1 MLQIADVNKLKCKF
15 VTEWVKFLQRR
26 KYVIG
31 YCYDDIYKYLE
42 YYKLATSLSECLEY
56 EDECELTKLATLLP
70 DEPNDGTITLNCADQ
85 LQLSLSSTPKVC
97 TYTPSASI
105 DGQSKMK
112 FTIKNNSI
120 LHDRTVNL
128 TVLNGCNNQTTI
140 DEVYTDSVTYF
151 ETGYTLTGAKT
162 MTNGYMKQVLLY
174 KTDAT
179 ATLTP
184 IYIDT
189 SPTSSYLTGAAGTVL
204 SADLYFSSSNYATAV
219 STLLKNAIASN
230 YGLITYIEPNIRFDV
245 SGNLYFFT
253 KVKHDPSSTWVGV
266 NTSNGSHEFTYSNS
280 GKDFTVANIVSSYTN
295 ASIVNYNW
303 NYTTPCSST
312 NPANLNSNGQLI
324 FPLVSVNFHFV
335 TLTSGPYSTNP
346 VYVNNTS
353 VNCTTYS
360 LLATITTTETIIS
373 KTWYYGEL
381 VISSTDKITVIDPG
395 DYTFQVILDSGCI
408 YYETISIP

>member
-1 MLQIADVNKLKCKF
+1 
-15 VTEWVKFLQRR
+15 
-26 KYVIG
+26 
-31 YCYDDIYKYLE
+31 
-42 YYKLATSLSECLEY
+42 
-56 EDECELTKLATLLP
+56 
-70 DEPNDGTITLNCADQ
+70 
-85 LQLSLSSTPKVC
+85 
-97 TYTPSASI
+97 
-105 DGQSKMK
+105 MK

-253 KVKHDPSSTWVGV
+253 KVKHNPSST
-266 NTSNGSHEFTYSNS
+266 
-280 GKDFTVANIVSSYTN
+280 
-295 ASIVNYNW
+295 
-303 NYTTPCSST
+303 
-312 NPANLNSNGQLI
+312 
-324 FPLVSVNFHFV
+324 
-335 TLTSGPYSTNP
+335 
-346 VYVNNTS
+346 
-353 VNCTTYS
+353 
-360 LLATITTTETIIS
+360 
-373 KTWYYGEL
+373 
-381 VISSTDKITVIDPG
+381 
-395 DYTFQVILDSGCI
+395 
-408 YYETISIP
+408 